1 MMTNADESWRIVLK
15 SNAISLGTYKNF
27 DLVLTVLPLQ
37 RVTALRKFIPSLIVV
52 VV

>member
-1 MMTNADESWRIVLK
+1 MMTNADECWRIVLK

-27 DLVLTVLPLQ
+27 DLVLL
-37 RVTALRKFIPSLIVV
+37 RSVTALRKFIPSLIVV